1 MRNVL
6 DNSKTSH
13 ITLEKELQTLE
24 LYLQLESL
32 RFEEHFEFSV
42 KIDEKIDAI
51 YTKIPSMLIQPYV
64 ENAIWH
70 GLMHKKGKGK
80 IKVEISLLNEK
91 QLKCL
96 IEDDGIGREKAK
108 EYRSINKI
116 SYKSYGMMLAKER
129 LNVLN
134 KINDSSLSIEITDLK
149 DENLNP
155 IGTRVEIFVPI
166 N

>member
-1 MRNVL
+1 
-6 DNSKTSH
+6 
-13 ITLEKELQTLE
+13 
-24 LYLQLESL
+24 
-32 RFEEHFEFSV
+32 
-42 KIDEKIDAI
+42 
-51 YTKIPSMLIQPYV
+51 MLIQPYL